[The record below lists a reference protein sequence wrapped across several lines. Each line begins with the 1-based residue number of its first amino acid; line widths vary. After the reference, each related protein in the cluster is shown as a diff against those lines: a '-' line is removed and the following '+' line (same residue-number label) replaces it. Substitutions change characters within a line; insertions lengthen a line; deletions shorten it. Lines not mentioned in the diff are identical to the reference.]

1 MSSYEILVSGL
12 FFILVL
18 LWFFR
23 QHNRTQNYQI
33 YSVANSLQNFSA
45 SSEEK
50 SGRSEEKQFG
60 PPVIFTF

>member
-23 QHNRTQNYQI
+23 QHNRAQNYQI
-33 YSVANSLQNFSA
+33 YYSVANSLQNLSA

-50 SGRSEEKQFG
+50 FGR
-60 PPVIFTF
+60 